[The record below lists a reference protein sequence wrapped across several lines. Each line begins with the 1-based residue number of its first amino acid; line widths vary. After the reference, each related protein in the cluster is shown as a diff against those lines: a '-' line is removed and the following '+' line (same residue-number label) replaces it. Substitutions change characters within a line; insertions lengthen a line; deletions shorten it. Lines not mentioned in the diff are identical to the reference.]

1 MITTEITFFITGLV
15 IGSLTSLV
23 GAWLSYQRGLKD
35 QQERTTAPL
44 RYLMLSTFGL
54 TVVGVIV
61 LLIALFY
68 LNNIRSVLVTGAGVI
83 IGFWLIFF
91 VLFFGWLRFHRE
103 EV

>member
-1 MITTEITFFITGLV
+1 MVTTEITFFITGLV
-15 IGSLTSLV
+15 IGSLTSLA
-23 GAWLSYQRGLKD
+23 GAWLSYRRGLKD
-35 QQERTTAPL
+35 QQERTNAPL

-61 LLIALFY
+61 FLIALFY
-68 LNNIRSVLVTGAGVI
+68 LDNIRSVLVTGAGVI

-103 EV
+103 EA